1 MPVLD
6 FAYEVQGRLERV
18 SALFPLGRADL
29 TGVLS
34 DVLGSTY
41 FAQQLTCIAADTIV
55 MDFVRLDVALGAN
68 DKGTAQCHT
77 LFFDQ
82 YLEVSGELMGG
93 VSEHGVLYLAN
104 GRRAVMP
111 CFVGEVGICGNR
123 ENLNAQLLELIVMLG
138 QVF

>member
-82 YLEVSGELMGG
+82 YLEVSGELDRKSTRLNSSH
-93 VSEHGVLYLAN
+93 VAISY
-104 GRRAVMP
+104 AVF
-111 CFVGEVGICGNR
+111 C
-123 ENLNAQLLELIVMLG
+123 LNKKSIDK
-138 QVF
+138 

>member
-1 MPVLD
+1 
-6 FAYEVQGRLERV
+6 
-18 SALFPLGRADL
+18 
-29 TGVLS
+29 
-34 DVLGSTY
+34 
-41 FAQQLTCIAADTIV
+41 

-123 ENLNAQLLELIVMLG
+123 ENLRSEEHTSELQSRGHLVCRLLLEKKKMRWRSANRMTH
-138 QVF
+138 